1 MITTLKSRFLLLI
14 FVFSFVT
21 FLGIS
26 DKANAMV
33 DSSGNIF
40 CARESYWELNK
51 TGAVT
56 GTGDEGSG
64 YTTLVPLHSSSDTSY
79 DTISPFTA
87 GATLTYHRRW
97 VGTEPI
103 SPSTWNSSWT
113 TETCTTGPLDGNKC
127 SVSVSGG
134 FYLNPAYSGGGQA
147 YDIYGEPACIEDGYA
162 GVAYSSPNRI
172 SAGYTVNATVSGV
185 GGSPT
190 PLSQSVAANGTTK
203 FTLTPSSSYIV
214 NKDDVTKNSTGC
226 NLGNEAT
233 AWSGNE
239 YTTGT
244 INANCTYT
252 FSFTAIPAVTASC
265 SVSSPVASGVN
276 PSITF
281 TTNSSSNN
289 CYVRN
294 DNIAFGF
301 SPQPGTGVS
310 SSGTVY
316 QPGVQTAGSHQGSIY
331 CQNSANTANSGWQ
344 YCPYTVSAPA
354 IPATPTGLTATA
366 SSCGTGTINVSWSA
380 SAGATSYTLKDGATV
395 IYSGASTSYSHIGLV
410 AGSSHSYTV
419 SASNAAGSSAYS
431 AAVSRTAPAACAP
444 TDACGNGSS
453 SFPRLTEP
461 TTNPTACNPGV
472 YANSPADT
480 TTLGAQAWNWSC
492 GTVTSCSAPK
502 YGCRVTT
509 DSNYS
514 LPQYGPTGPNNN
526 YGCAGTCANG
536 GTDYSTC
543 TPPVGMSGTLTTPSC
558 TIASGSS
565 TCTTTV
571 SWTVTNPVVVGGSSV
586 TSSYPSA
593 GTVVAPP
600 VSTGTADSGTKTGVT
615 IPYSS
620 RTFYLYNNNVQ
631 LNTGTANATCATGS
645 AWNGTIC
652 YTAPALPDLTAA
664 STTPSTAV
672 KNEAKTF
679 SSIVTNIGAADTGAS
694 FSNFFQVCNVGG
706 GCATPTDLAPTTMT
720 ALAGGATGTATKDY
734 TFTSVGTFS
743 VRACADKTNSASLGV
758 INEGTMEGNNC
769 GNWANVTVSDTP
781 TPPSNEAPVITIWA
795 TPTSG
800 TVNIVKPTILWS
812 VDNDPTSCAASED
825 WLGSRNY
832 SGAQTQEPALNQIKT
847 YRYTLICS
855 NAYGSDEATAT
866 VAVSGTA
873 SGVSISVNPTSIYAG
888 DSATLTW
895 SGAGACTYNF
905 DTGSNIVTPNT
916 TTTYTLTCDGVS
928 SSATLIV
935 KKKPIFIED

>member
-1 MITTLKSRFLLLI
+1 MKSIIKGRFLLLI
-14 FVFSFVT
+14 FVLSFLSLFGFSSQAQALTMAPDFSVT
-21 FLGIS
+21 SFTLSADQNTITFTADGNS
-26 DKANAMV
+26 GYLYSSCGADVLEPHYEGGPYTYTPYAM
-33 DSSGNIF
+33 SSG
-40 CARESYWELNK
+40 
-51 TGAVT
+51 
-56 GTGDEGSG
+56 
-64 YTTLVPLHSSSDTSY
+64 
-79 DTISPFTA
+79 TISA
-87 GATLTYHRRW
+87 G
-97 VGTEPI
+97 
-103 SPSTWNSSWT
+103 
-113 TETCTTGPLDGNKC
+113 
-127 SVSVSGG
+127 SVSGTISSG
-134 FYLNPAYSGGGQA
+134 EIAKLTNGQTGTPCDDPARSSPTGNVVPGTPGTFTVTNKTLNVSSLANGSYTLSVSLCA
-147 YDIYGEPACIEDGYA
+147 TA
-162 GVAYSSPNRI
+162 GVC
-172 SAGYTVNATVSGV
+172 
-185 GGSPT
+185 
-190 PLSQSVAANGTTK
+190 SVATRA
-203 FTLTPSSSYIV
+203 FTI
-214 NKDDVTKNSTGC
+214 NNRVTSFNVT
-226 NLGNEAT
+226 AT
-233 AWSGNE
+233 AG
-239 YTTGT
+239 TGG
-244 INANCTYT
+244 
-252 FSFTAIPAVTASC
+252 
-265 SVSSPVASGVN
+265 SVSSPCSVASGNTSATCSNINALSGYSLTQAVEFTPSNCATGGSFSGNAYTTGNVN
-276 PSITF
+276 V
-281 TTNSSSNN
+281 NN
-289 CYVRN
+289 CNVKFN
-294 DNIAFGF
+294 FA
-301 SPQPGTGVS
+301 PVGTVS
-310 SSGTVY
+310 GYHDGASGTV
-316 QPGVQTAGSHQGSIY
+316 
-331 CQNSANTANSGWQ
+331 
-344 YCPYTVSAPA
+344 
-354 IPATPTGLTATA
+354 
-366 SSCGTGTINVSWSA
+366 
-380 SAGATSYTLKDGATV
+380 
-395 IYSGASTSYSHIGLV
+395 ASTSCNANGWAAFSTLPGTDLTIGIISDGVAVYYGPAGEYRGDLTGQCTSGTCAYNVDLSSRISSGVNHSITVQAQNPNTSAWVTLGGSPKTLNCTAVPPPPCGNGANNPPTCTTCTSPLV
-410 AGSSHSYTV
+410 WNGSSCV
-419 SASNAAGSSAYS
+419 
-431 AAVSRTAPAACAP
+431 APS
-444 TDACGNGSS
+444 TDACGTYSGIT
-453 SFPRLTEP
+453 PRLTEP
-461 TTNPTACNPGV
+461 TTNPTACNPGT

-480 TTLGAQAWNWSC
+480 ATLGAQAWNWSC